1 MSGTFQHINV
11 PPMLMAFGI
20 TTVNAGTVISTDFKK
35 AGNRIYLVRH
45 TPRENH
51 MPDTA
56 QLKDNFGFVSEN
68 IERGNILAAWS
79 VGFGGV
85 AEGLAKMAFGNGVG
99 AEITLDEPK
108 LYEYAYGSIL
118 VECEGTLEYPHA
130 ELLGFTVAEE
140 ALTVNGVKMPLEE
153 LYKANTEKFAA
164 VYPDKGRNSAEV
176 MTSAPAPKTFV
187 YPGEAVETPVVYIPV
202 FPGTNC
208 DYDTAKAFRAAGAEV
223 RTSVLCNIAGDDVL
237 RSIAE
242 MKEHIR
248 RAHIFVLAG
257 GFSAG
262 DEPDGSAK
270 FIVNVL
276 NNKDI
281 RDEIHA
287 LTDRGGLILG
297 ICNGFQ
303 ALVKSGLLPYG
314 RLGMVTKE
322 SPTLFRNDINRHI
335 SQIVTTRVAT
345 TASPWLAGFELGELH
360 AIAVSHGEGKF
371 VVSRELAEQLFANG
385 QVAFQYVGSDGQ
397 PTAEAPFNPNGS
409 SYAIEGIISQN
420 GQILGK
426 MGHTERYEKN
436 LFKNIAGNKE
446 QNLFRNAVD
455 YFRKK

>member
-1 MSGTFQHINV
+1 MTRNPESWGKPLGALLGALKMQVELGLPSIGGKDSMSGTFQDINV

-20 TTVNAGTVISTDFKK
+20 TTVDASKVISTDLKG
-35 AGNRIYLVRH
+35 AGHRIYLVRH
-45 TPRENH
+45 TPLENR

-56 QLKDNFGFVSEN
+56 QLKENFAFVSGR
-68 IERGNILAAWS
+68 IESGKILSAWS

-85 AEGLAKMAFGNGVG
+85 GEGLAKMAFGNGVG

-262 DEPDGSAK
+262 DEPDGSRGATGKRSSRRASRRSAK
-270 FIVNVL
+270 
-276 NNKDI
+276 
-281 RDEIHA
+281 
-287 LTDRGGLILG
+287 
-297 ICNGFQ
+297 
-303 ALVKSGLLPYG
+303 Y
-314 RLGMVTKE
+314 
-322 SPTLFRNDINRHI
+322 
-335 SQIVTTRVAT
+335 
-345 TASPWLAGFELGELH
+345 
-360 AIAVSHGEGKF
+360 
-371 VVSRELAEQLFANG
+371 
-385 QVAFQYVGSDGQ
+385 DG
-397 PTAEAPFNPNGS
+397 
-409 SYAIEGIISQN
+409 
-420 GQILGK
+420 
-426 MGHTERYEKN
+426 
-436 LFKNIAGNKE
+436 
-446 QNLFRNAVD
+446 
-455 YFRKK
+455 